1 MGTKYG
7 PFISLHVRAG
17 GNFEKMRIQEKC
29 DSRVLGSKV
38 YSLGSVGMSMELP
51 KP

>member
-1 MGTKYG
+1 MGTKYE

-17 GNFEKMRIQEKC
+17 GKFEKMRIQEKY
-29 DSRVLGSKV
+29 DSRVSKV
-38 YSLGSVGMSMELP
+38 YSLGSVGVSMELP